1 LTSTCES
8 AITGDSAAEPDGSAA
23 AVAETAVATVT
34 VPAAAMVI
42 SLERFPV
49 MNEGMER
56 WRAKINL

>member
-1 LTSTCES
+1 MCES
-8 AITGDSAAEPDGSAA
+8 AAPADAAAEPDGSAA

-56 WRAKINL
+56 RRAKIYL